1 MRAEDRVSTPPVVPL
16 QYGRSAGALPL
27 VHVEF
32 GQVPASPVNSV
43 PPMPV
48 TSGIAAGIS
57 TAKPCVAD
65 VTWKSQSAAPE
76 SPEEEMTVWP
86 CAFAC
91 FAHLCF
97 FRIGRPPRS
106 DSQFP

>member
-1 MRAEDRVSTPPVVPL
+1 MRAEDMVSTPPVAPL
-16 QYGRSAGALPL
+16 QDGGPAGALPP

-48 TSGIAAGIS
+48 TSGMAAGIS

-76 SPEEEMTVWP
+76 SPEEDMTVWP
-86 CAFAC
+86 FEFAC
-91 FAHLCF
+91 FAHPC
-97 FRIGRPPRS
+97 IV
-106 DSQFP
+106 